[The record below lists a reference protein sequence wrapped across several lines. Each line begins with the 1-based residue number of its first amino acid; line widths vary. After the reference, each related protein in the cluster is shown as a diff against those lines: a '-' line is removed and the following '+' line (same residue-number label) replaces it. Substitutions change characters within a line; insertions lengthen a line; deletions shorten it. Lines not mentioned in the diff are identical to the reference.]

1 MNNPLVSISCITYNH
16 APYIRQCLDGFLMQE
31 CDFEYEILIHD
42 DASTDGTSDIIREY
56 QKKYPEIIKPIIQT
70 ENQYS
75 KGIGSMMPR
84 FNFPRAK
91 GKYIA
96 LCEGDDYWTD
106 PLKLQKQVDFLESN
120 PDYVLCFHNCILL
133 RDDKFTE
140 TILDK
145 YDYKSN
151 QEIPPMEFQNWIA
164 QTATIVYRN
173 NPKIPK
179 LLSSFNHVVFGDV
192 LFRRVIVDF
201 GKVYLINEVMSVYR
215 KHDGG
220 ITHKSFSN
228 IERDKKK
235 IEQFKEMKAYFGDKW
250 LDNPIAKHYIFISLA
265 YFNKKNVFLSV
276 YNLFLAFKYN
286 PRYTF
291 KFFKATIIRRIN
303 KYVS

>member
-1 MNNPLVSISCITYNH
+1 METEIKVSIIVNTYNH
-16 APYIRQCLDGFLMQE
+16 EKFIADTLNGIVIQKVNFP
-31 CDFEYEILIHD
+31 FEVLIHD
-42 DASTDGTSDIIREY
+42 DASNDNTV
-56 QKKYPEIIKPIIQT
+56 EIIKDYISKYSHIDFKPIFQT
-70 ENQYS
+70 VNQYS
-75 KGIGSMMPR
+75 QNIKIGRTFQYPR
-84 FNFPRAK
+84 TK

-96 LCEGDDYWTD
+96 ICEGDDYWTD
-106 PLKLQKQVDFLESN
+106 PLKLQKQVDFLEGN
-120 PDYVLCFHNCILL
+120 PEYVLCFHNCILL

-215 KHDGG
+215 KHEMG
-220 ITHKSFSN
+220 ITNRRFSN
-228 IERDKKK
+228 NKRDLKK
-235 IEQFKEMKAYFGDKW
+235 IEQFKEMYSYFGDRW
-250 LDNPIAKHYIFISLA
+250 LKQPIAKSYYFIFKRLLKERKIFSALKYLSISF
-265 YFNKKNVFLSV
+265 Y
-276 YNLFLAFKYN
+276 YN
-286 PRYTF
+286 PKDIF
-291 KFFKATIIRRIN
+291 KRIKN
-303 KYVS
+303 DIKSLI